1 VSERRT
7 NEAADRFDLSGR
19 ATLVTGG
26 AGILGRRFCRALAA
40 HGALVAVLDLDGA
53 AAEEVAARLIEEH
66 NRPAL
71 AVAADVTDPRAVAAA
86 VARVESELGPLRVVC
101 NNAATKGDDLAAFFA
116 PFEEYSLD
124 TWRQVTAVNLDALFL
139 VAQAAGRA
147 MLAHGQGGSLVQT
160 SSVYGLVAA
169 DPRIY
174 EGSLYE
180 GRPINT
186 PAVYAA
192 TKAAV
197 VGLTRHLAVEWAAAG
212 NRVNAL
218 APGGVESG
226 QNETFQRNYAARV
239 PLGRMA
245 QNDEIA
251 AAAVFL
257 ASDAASYV
265 TGQVLAVDGG
275 LTAW

>member
-1 VSERRT
+1 MTEPRRGGA
-7 NEAADRFDLSGR
+7 EARFDLTGR
-19 ATLVTGG
+19 TALVTGG
-26 AGILGRRFCRALAA
+26 GGILGRRFCRALAE
-40 HGALVAVLDLDGA
+40 HGAHVAVLDIDGD
-53 AAEEVAARLIEEH
+53 AAEDVTQQLRDDLGQRSIAIE
-66 NRPAL
+66 
-71 AVAADVTDPRAVAAA
+71 ADVTEPVAVTDA
-86 VARVESELGPLRVVC
+86 VARVERELGPLRIVC
-101 NNAATKGDDLAAFFA
+101 NNAATKGEDLAAFYA
-116 PFEEYSLD
+116 PFEEYTLT
-124 TWRQVTAVNLDALFL
+124 TWRQVTAVNLDAMFL

-147 MLAHGQGGSLVQT
+147 MLAHRQGGSIVQT
-160 SSVYGLVAA
+160 SSVYGLVAS

-180 GRPINT
+180 GQVINSS
-186 PAVYAA
+186 AAYAA
-192 TKAAV
+192 TKAGV
-197 VGLTRHLAVEWAAAG
+197 VGLTRHLAVLWAG
-212 NRVNAL
+212 RGIRVNAL

-245 QNDEIA
+245 QGEEIA

-257 ASDAASYV
+257 ASDAAGYV

>member
-1 VSERRT
+1 ML
-7 NEAADRFDLSGR
+7 DLTGR
-19 ATLVTGG
+19 AAVVTGG
-26 AGILGRRFCRALAA
+26 AGILGRRFCHALAE
-40 HGALVAVLDLDGA
+40 HGAYVAVVDVNGA
-53 AAEEVAARLIEEH
+53 AAEEVARRLSDELGRQAI
-66 NRPAL
+66 
-71 AVAADVTDPRAVAAA
+71 AVAADVTDPIAVAAMID
-86 VARVESELGPLRVVC
+86 RVEGELGPLRIVC
-101 NNAATKGDDLAAFFA
+101 NNAATKGDDPAAFFA
-116 PFEEYSLD
+116 PFEEYTLA
-124 TWRQVTAVNLDALFL
+124 TWRRVTAVNLDAMFL

-147 MLAHGQGGSLVQT
+147 MRAHRQGGSIVQT

-180 GRPINT
+180 GRAINT

-197 VGLTRHLAVEWAAAG
+197 IGLTRHLAVHWAADG
-212 NRVNAL
+212 IRVNAL

-226 QNETFQRNYAARV
+226 QNETFQRHYAARV

-245 QNDEIA
+245 RSDEIA
-251 AAAVFL
+251 AAVVFL

-265 TGQVLAVDGG
+265 TGQTLAVDGG